1 MAGRQGRRRFG
12 AIRKLPSGRYQVR
25 YRAADSRD
33 VTAPMTFATKIDAGR
48 YLAKVEADLLRGQWA
63 DPRLGRTTFR
73 EWTDRW
79 LASTVN
85 LRANTKAG
93 YHTILRQYLRPAF
106 GSYPL
111 ARIDV
116 LTIRTWLAKLEAQG
130 VGQAT
135 RAKAY
140 RLLARILGAAV
151 EAHYLAVNPCSIRG
165 AASDGTSEMR
175 IATVAQVAAI
185 AEQLPARYRALV
197 LVAAFGGL
205 RWGELAGLRRKRI
218 DLEAGTVTVAEQL
231 VEVNGTFSV
240 GPPKS
245 AAGRRTVNLPAAV
258 VAALAEHL
266 ADYTA
271 ASPDAFVFLS
281 SQDRHLR
288 RSNFNRRVWQPA
300 TRAAGVEDLR
310 VHDLRHTAGTLAT
323 AAGGSLR
330 EVMHRLG
337 HSTTVAA
344 VRYQHVM
351 ADRDAA
357 IARELNRLIEGG

>member
-1 MAGRQGRRRFG
+1 M
-12 AIRKLPSGRYQVR
+12 L
-25 YRAADSRD
+25 
-33 VTAPMTFATKIDAGR
+33 
-48 YLAKVEADLLRGQWA
+48 
-63 DPRLGRTTFR
+63 
-73 EWTDRW
+73 
-79 LASTVN
+79 
-85 LRANTKAG
+85 
-93 YHTILRQYLRPAF
+93 ILRQYLRPAF
-106 GSYPL
+106 ESYPL
-111 ARIDV
+111 VRIDV
-116 LTIRTWLAKLEAQG
+116 LAVRTWLARLEAEG

-140 RLLARILGAAV
+140 RLLARILGAAM
-151 EAHYLAVNPCSIRG
+151 EAHYISVNPCSIRG

-175 IATVAQVAAI
+175 IATVEQVAAI
-185 AEQLPARYRALV
+185 AGQMPPRYRALV

-231 VEVNGTFSV
+231 VEVNGAFTI

-245 AAGRRTVNLPAAV
+245 AAGRRTVTLPAAV

-266 ADYTA
+266 ANYTRD
-271 ASPDAFVFLS
+271 SPDTFVFLS
-281 SQDRHLR
+281 SLGRHLR

-300 TRAAGVEDLR
+300 TQAAGVEGLR

-330 EVMHRLG
+330 QVMHRLG

-351 ADRDAA
+351 AERDAA

>member
-12 AIRKLPSGRYQVR
+12 AIRRLPSGRYQVR
-25 YRAADSRD
+25 YRTPDGRD
-33 VTAPMTFATKIDAGR
+33 VTAPTTFATKADAGR
-48 YLAKVEADLLRGQWA
+48 YLAKVEADLLRGEWA
-63 DPRLGRTTFR
+63 DPRLGRTTFG

-79 LASTVN
+79 LDSTMN

-93 YHTILRQYLRPAF
+93 YRTILRQHLRPAF
-106 GSYPL
+106 QSSPL
-111 ARIDV
+111 ASIDV
-116 LTIRTWLAKLEAQG
+116 LAIRTWLARLEAEG

-151 EAHYLAVNPCSIRG
+151 EARYLAVNPCSIRG
-165 AASDGTSEMR
+165 AASDGTSEMQ
-175 IATVAQVAAI
+175 IATVEQVAAI
-185 AEQLPARYRALV
+185 AEQLPGRYRALV

-205 RWGELAGLRRKRI
+205 RWGELVGLRRKRI
-218 DLEAGTVTVAEQL
+218 DLERGTVTVAEQL
-231 VEVNGTFSV
+231 VEVNGAFSV

-245 AAGRRTVNLPAAV
+245 LAGRRIVTLPAAV
-258 VAALAEHL
+258 VEALAEHL
-266 ADYTA
+266 DNYTPK
-271 ASPDAFVFLS
+271 SPDAFVFLS
-281 SQDRHLR
+281 SQNRHLR

-300 TRAAGVEDLR
+300 TRAAGVEGLR

-330 EVMHRLG
+330 EVMDRLG

>member
-12 AIRKLPSGRYQVR
+12 AVRRLPSGRYQVR
-25 YRAADSRD
+25 YRTVDGRD
-33 VTAPMTFATKIDAGR
+33 VTVPMTFATKANAGR
-48 YLAKVEADLLRGQWA
+48 YLSKVEVDLLRGEWA
-63 DPRLGRTTFR
+63 DPRLGRTTFG
-73 EWTDRW
+73 EWADRW
-79 LASTVN
+79 LDSTVN

-93 YHTILRQYLRPAF
+93 YRTILRQYLRPAF

-111 ARIDV
+111 ASIDV
-116 LTIRTWLAKLEAQG
+116 LAIRTWLARLEAEG

-151 EAHYLAVNPCSIRG
+151 EARYLAVNPCSIRG

-175 IATVAQVAAI
+175 IATVEQVAAI
-185 AEQLPARYRALV
+185 AEQLPPRYRALV
-197 LVAAFGGL
+197 LVAAFAGL
-205 RWGELAGLRRKRI
+205 RWGELVGLRRKRV
-218 DLEAGTVTVAEQL
+218 DLERGTVTVAEQL
-231 VEVNGTFSV
+231 VEVNGAFSV

-245 AAGRRTVNLPAAV
+245 AAGRRMVVLPDAV
-258 VAALAEHL
+258 VAALAQHL
-266 ADYTA
+266 VHYA
-271 ASPDAFVFLS
+271 AQPPDAFVFLS
-281 SQDRHLR
+281 SQGKHLR

-300 TRAAGVEDLR
+300 TRAAGLEGLR

-330 EVMHRLG
+330 EVMQRLG

-351 ADRDAA
+351 AERDAA

>member
-12 AIRKLPSGRYQVR
+12 AIRRLPSGRYQVR
-25 YRAADSRD
+25 YRTADGRY
-33 VTAPMTFATKIDAGR
+33 VTAPMTFETKADGGR
-48 YLAKVEADLLRGQWA
+48 YLSKIETDTLRGEWA
-63 DPRLGRTTFR
+63 DPRLGRTTFG
-73 EWTDRW
+73 EWADRW
-79 LASTVN
+79 LDSTVN

-93 YHTILRQYLRPAF
+93 YRSILRRYLRPAF

-116 LTIRTWLAKLEAQG
+116 LVVRTWLAKLEADG

-151 EAHYLAVNPCSIRG
+151 EARYLAVNPCGIRR
-165 AASDGTSEMR
+165 AASDGTPEMR
-175 IATVAQVAAI
+175 IATVDQVVAI
-185 AEQLPARYRALV
+185 ANRVPARYRALV

-205 RWGELAGLRRKRI
+205 RWGELAGLRRKRV
-218 DLEAGTVTVAEQL
+218 DLERGTVTVAEQL
-231 VEVNGTFSV
+231 LEVNGAFSV

-245 AAGRRTVNLPAAV
+245 AAGRRTVTLPAV
-258 VAALAEHL
+258 VVEALAEHL
-266 ADYTA
+266 ARYTA
-271 ASPDAFVFLS
+271 KSPEAFVFLS
-281 SQDRHLR
+281 SQGTHLR
-288 RSNFNRRVWQPA
+288 RSNFNRRVWQP
-300 TRAAGVEDLR
+300 TVKAAGVEGLR

-330 EVMHRLG
+330 EVMDRLG

-351 ADRDAA
+351 AARYAA

>member
-1 MAGRQGRRRFG
+1 LRWSCSRSGCTA
-12 AIRKLPSGRYQVR
+12 AIRRLPSGRYQVR
-25 YRAADSRD
+25 YRTADGRD
-33 VTAPMTFATKIDAGR
+33 VTAPMTFATKANAGR
-48 YLAKVEADLLRGQWA
+48 YLAKVEADLLRGEWA
-63 DPRLGRTTFR
+63 DPRLGRTTFG

-93 YHTILRQYLRPAF
+93 YRTILRQYLRPGFQA
-106 GSYPL
+106 YPL

-116 LTIRTWLAKLEAQG
+116 LTVRTWLAKLEAEG

-151 EAHYLAVNPCSIRG
+151 EARYLAVNPCSIRG

-175 IATVAQVAAI
+175 IATVEQVAAI
-185 AEQLPARYRALV
+185 ADQVPPRYRALV
-197 LVAAFGGL
+197 LVAAL
-205 RWGELAGLRRKRI
+205 
-218 DLEAGTVTVAEQL
+218 
-231 VEVNGTFSV
+231 
-240 GPPKS
+240 
-245 AAGRRTVNLPAAV
+245 
-258 VAALAEHL
+258 
-266 ADYTA
+266 
-271 ASPDAFVFLS
+271 DAFVFLS
-281 SQDRHLR
+281 SQGRHLR

-300 TRAAGVEDLR
+300 ARAAGVEGLR
-310 VHDLRHTAGTLAT
+310 VHDLRYAAGTIAT

-330 EVMHRLG
+330 EVRNRLG

>member
-12 AIRKLPSGRYQVR
+12 AIRRLPSGRYQVR
-25 YRAADSRD
+25 YRTAGGRY
-33 VTAPMTFATKIDAGR
+33 VTAPTTFETKADAGR
-48 YLAKVEADLLRGQWA
+48 YLSKIETDMLRGDWA
-63 DPRLGRTTFR
+63 DPRLGRTTFG
-73 EWTDRW
+73 EWADRW
-79 LASTVN
+79 LDSTVN

-93 YHTILRQYLRPAF
+93 YRSILRLYLRPAF
-106 GSYPL
+106 GHYPL

-116 LTIRTWLAKLEAQG
+116 LAVRTWLAKLEADG

-151 EAHYLAVNPCSIRG
+151 EARYLAVNSCHPPGGQRG
-165 AASDGTSEMR
+165 SPGDADRHRRPGGRHRQPGA
-175 IATVAQVAAI
+175 VA
-185 AEQLPARYRALV
+185 LPRAGP
-197 LVAAFGGL
+197 GGRL
-205 RWGELAGLRRKRI
+205 RWPALGGAGRATAQARRPGARHGHGGRAAPGGQRQP
-218 DLEAGTVTVAEQL
+218 LGWAAQERRRA
-231 VEVNGTFSV
+231 
-240 GPPKS
+240 PHHRP
-245 AAGRRTVNLPAAV
+245 AGRRGQG
-258 VAALAEHL
+258 LAEHL
-266 ADYTA
+266 ARYTA
-271 ASPDAFVFLS
+271 KSPEAFVFLS
-281 SQDRHLR
+281 SQGMHLR

-300 TRAAGVEDLR
+300 TRAAGVEGLR

-330 EVMHRLG
+330 EVMDRLG

-351 ADRDAA
+351 VDRDAA

>member
-12 AIRKLPSGRYQVR
+12 AVRKLPSGRYQVR
-25 YRAADSRD
+25 YRTADGRD
-33 VTAPMTFATKIDAGR
+33 VTAPMTFATKVDAGR
-48 YLAKVEADLLRGQWA
+48 YLAKVEADLLRGEWA
-63 DPRLGRTTFR
+63 DPRLGRTTFG

-79 LASTVN
+79 LSSTAN

-93 YHTILRQYLRPAF
+93 YHTILHQYLRPAF
-106 GSYPL
+106 GSFPL

-116 LTIRTWLAKLEAQG
+116 LAIRTWLARLEAQG

-151 EAHYLAVNPCSIRG
+151 EARYLAVNPCSIRG

-175 IATVAQVAAI
+175 IATIEQVAAI
-185 AEQLPARYRALV
+185 AERMPPRYRALV

-218 DLEAGTVTVAEQL
+218 DLERGTVTVAEQL

-245 AAGRRTVNLPAAV
+245 AAGRRTVTLPGVV
-258 VAALAEHL
+258 VAALTEHL
-266 ADYTA
+266 ANHTEQ
-271 ASPDAFVFLS
+271 SPDAFVFLS
-281 SQDRHLR
+281 SHGRHLR
-288 RSNFNRRVWQPA
+288 RSNFNRRIWQPA
-300 TRAAGVEDLR
+300 TRAAGVEGLR

-337 HSTTVAA
+337 HATTMAA

-357 IARELNRLIEGG
+357 IARELNRLIEDG

>member
-12 AIRKLPSGRYQVR
+12 AVRKLPSGRYQVC
-25 YRAADSRD
+25 YRTADGRD
-33 VTAPMTFATKIDAGR
+33 VTAPTTFATKADAGR
-48 YLAKVEADLLRGQWA
+48 YLSKVETDLLRGEWA
-63 DPRLGRTTFR
+63 DPRLGRTSFG

-79 LASTVN
+79 LESTVN
-85 LRANTKAG
+85 LRANTKVG
-93 YHTILRQYLRPAF
+93 YRSILRQYLRPAF

-111 ARIDV
+111 TSIDV
-116 LTIRTWLAKLEAQG
+116 LAIRTWLARLEAEG

-151 EAHYLAVNPCSIRG
+151 EARYLAVNPCSIRG
-165 AASDGTSEMR
+165 AASDGTPEMR
-175 IATVAQVAAI
+175 IATVEQVAAI
-185 AEQLPARYRALV
+185 AEQVPARYRALV

-205 RWGELAGLRRKRI
+205 RWGELAGLRRRRVDLKRGI
-218 DLEAGTVTVAEQL
+218 VTVAEQL
-231 VEVNGTFSV
+231 VEVNGAFSV

-245 AAGRRTVNLPAAV
+245 TAGCRTVTLPAAV
-258 VAALAEHL
+258 VDVLAEHL
-266 ADYTA
+266 AHYTA
-271 ASPDAFVFLS
+271 PSPDAFVFLS
-281 SQDRHLR
+281 SQGGHLR

-300 TRAAGVEDLR
+300 TRAAGVEGLR

-351 ADRDAA
+351 AERDAA
-357 IARELNRLIEGG
+357 IARELNRLIEES